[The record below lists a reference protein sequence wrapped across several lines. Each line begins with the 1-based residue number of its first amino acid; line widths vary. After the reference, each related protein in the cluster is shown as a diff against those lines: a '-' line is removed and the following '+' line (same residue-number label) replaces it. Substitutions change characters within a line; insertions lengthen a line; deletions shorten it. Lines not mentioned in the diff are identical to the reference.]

1 MVGIH
6 IQVEERSRVHSGWLE
21 SYRVR
26 KMPIPTRVQ
35 THLVQTRHRVL
46 DPQQHER
53 CALPR
58 QGCGLVQAVATQA
71 GGLGIYLIQQDV
83 RAQANEGDIFG
94 WDSWFGVSGH

>member
-1 MVGIH
+1 MFPFPNNLGLKALAGPSVVGIH

-21 SYRVR
+21 PYRVR

-35 THLVQTRHRVL
+35 THLVQNRHRVL

-58 QGCGLVQAVATQA
+58 QGCGLVQAVA
-71 GGLGIYLIQQDV
+71 DRKSV
-83 RAQANEGDIFG
+83 
-94 WDSWFGVSGH
+94 V